1 MPHLHRQNGHG
12 RFSVRLFGACA
23 GLLWVSA
30 PIAPVAASSSPEKPQ
45 DEPKTRQKELEEW
58 RIACATGEGEACY
71 ALGDAYEI
79 RKDLWGQP
87 VKGDGLHRHDGQAH
101 RYFRLACENDYGR
114 GCLRLAR
121 MYQHGKGVKKSRDEA
136 ERAYGKACA
145 LMGGDACAEIDIT
158 PTIMS
163 PPGLRS

>member
-1 MPHLHRQNGHG
+1 MPHFHRQNGHG
-12 RFSVRLFGACA
+12 RFSVRALWRAGA
-23 GLLWVSA
+23 GLLCLL
-30 PIAPVAASSSPEKPQ
+30 APVYAET
-45 DEPKTRQKELEEW
+45 DMRQKELEEW

-79 RKDLWGQP
+79 RKDLWGLP

-101 RYFRLACENDYGR
+101 RYFRLACENDYGQ

-145 LMGGDACAEIDIT
+145 LMGGDACAEIDFM